1 MRCRAGRARG
11 GGTITLWIL
20 ASRMAPPIAFTIPYF
35 LVYRHLE
42 LLDTLTGLIIIYLTF
57 NLSLVIWMM
66 RPFYDQLPRS
76 LEEAAWIDG
85 ATMWQGFYRIILP
98 LSGPGLA
105 ATAILCFLF
114 AWNDFFFA
122 LILTRTEAMTAP
134 VAVVNFMN
142 YEGWEWGRIAA
153 GGTMI
158 MLPVLVF
165 SFVVRRYLV
174 HGLTGG
180 AIERMTLLITGGA
193 SGIGAETARRAAK
206 RGYKVA
212 INYRSRDAQAK
223 KVVADIA
230 AKGGQGDRPAGR
242 HGAAKPTSCG
252 CSTRPSGR
260 SGRSPIWSTAPASA
274 GARGSTNSTRRCW
287 PNLFAINVDRPD
299 AVLPRGRAAHVD
311 QARRQGRRDR
321 QRLVDGRAPSA
332 AGRARRPMPRAR
344 PRSIPSPRA
353 SPGRSP
359 PRASGS
365 IRCGPAWC

>member
-1 MRCRAGRARG
+1 MSTDVDRVLARDRLIVHAVVLALAALALAPFAWLLVMSFKTNAEIFRFPPRLLFEPTLGNYAALWSSEFRGSFVNSLVVSVSSTLAALLIGVPGAYALSRWSGRG
-11 GGTITLWIL
+11 GGAITLWIL

-42 LLDTLTGLIIIYLTF
+42 LLDTLTGLVIIYLTF

-66 RPFYDQLPRS
+66 RPFFDQLPRA

-85 ATMWQGFYRIILP
+85 AGMWQSFVRIVLP

-153 GGTMI
+153 GGTMV

-165 SFVVRRYLV
+165 SLAVRKYLG

-180 AIERMTLLITGGA
+180 AL
-193 SGIGAETARRAAK
+193 
-206 RGYKVA
+206 
-212 INYRSRDAQAK
+212 
-223 KVVADIA
+223 
-230 AKGGQGDRPAGR
+230 KG
-242 HGAAKPTSCG
+242 
-252 CSTRPSGR
+252 
-260 SGRSPIWSTAPASA
+260 
-274 GARGSTNSTRRCW
+274 
-287 PNLFAINVDRPD
+287 
-299 AVLPRGRAAHVD
+299 
-311 QARRQGRRDR
+311 
-321 QRLVDGRAPSA
+321 
-332 AGRARRPMPRAR
+332 
-344 PRSIPSPRA
+344 
-353 SPGRSP
+353 
-359 PRASGS
+359 
-365 IRCGPAWC
+365 